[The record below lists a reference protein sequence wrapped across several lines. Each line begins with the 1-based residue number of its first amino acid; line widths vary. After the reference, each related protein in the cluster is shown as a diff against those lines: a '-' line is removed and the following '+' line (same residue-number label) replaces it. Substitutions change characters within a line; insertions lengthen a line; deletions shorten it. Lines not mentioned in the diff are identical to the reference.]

1 MAFRLVTNMGDPA
14 SETRPEKLRFAV
26 YASKAEAVAQ
36 AKHDL
41 SLGFRVLRVE
51 DGKGKTVWKPRGNG

>member
-1 MAFRLVTNMGDPA
+1 MAFRLVSNMGDPA
-14 SETRPEKLRFAV
+14 SETRPEKLRYAM

-41 SLGFRVLRVE
+41 KLGYRVLRVE
-51 DGKGKTVWKPRGNG
+51 DGRGKTVWQAK